1 MISNQQ
7 ALLAAAEAIL
17 FASGDPI
24 EPERIGKA
32 LSLSQSETEALLT
45 ILATRYQKPGSGIQ
59 LLRLGDRV
67 QLTSQPQ
74 FTQAI
79 QEALQTRRS
88 QPLSQ
93 AALEVLAVVAYHQPV
108 TKSYIE
114 EVRGTDSSSI
124 VNSLAAKG
132 LIEEAGRL
140 EVPGRPILYRTADAF
155 LRCFQLSSLEDL
167 PPLDS
172 PSHPFLPERAEEQLA
187 LPVEPLPVPEDLKK
201 EQ

>member
-1 MISNQQ
+1 MKPSQQ
-7 ALLAAAEAIL
+7 TLLAAAEAIL

-32 LSLSQSETEALLT
+32 LELTPSETDALLT
-45 ILATRYQKPGSGIQ
+45 LLATRYQKQESGLQ

-67 QLTSQPQ
+67 QLTSHPR
-74 FTQAI
+74 FTAQI

-108 TKSYIE
+108 TKGYVE
-114 EVRGTDSSSI
+114 EVRGTDSSNT
-124 VNSLAAKG
+124 VNTLAAKG

-140 EVPGRPILYRTADAF
+140 EVPGRPILYRTTDAF
-155 LRCFQLSSLEDL
+155 LRCFQLTSLEDL
-167 PPLDS
+167 PPITS
-172 PSHPFLPERAEEQLA
+172 PSQPFLPDRTEEQLA
-187 LPVEPLPVPEDLKK
+187 LLTEEAGEPQPEEESL
-201 EQ
+201 